1 MKKPA
6 NNRRKD
12 IALDALRPRER
23 HADHHRGK
31 QLLYPSR
38 PLASPTVQQEERDR
52 LRAQHRRRGMQH
64 HALLPVVRRRV
75 VDLALLRL
83 SRLLSP
89 HLMQTVHGLWQSQHC
104 AVGVM
109 DARHVVLRR
118 KRTSPHARSARAPLA
133 LLRQLRLLLEE
144 EIARVG
150 VLRGNACRGDAVEL
164 EDGGGAEAHLHL
176 EGLQVQIEGLQEEG
190 ERQRLVGP
198 HLLQCLRGGHE
209 IGPAA
214 LAPRV
219 VARQGVEI
227 AAAQAQRVVVVEK
240 LRLSPRANQHV
251 EAAGEQRVRGGVL
264 QHGRGDRHLVGLQK
278 GEEPRQV
285 GVVRELHRGVH
296 HQHVLGGD
304 GRGGAEGERDGR
316 CSLED
321 LGGGGQVVGLNMKER
336 MNRNSLQVDLL
347 QRIPLV
353 ETTLKVTH
361 GAHRSIDSEGNL
373 VVRLQLPHR
382 IMIVTST
389 FMFA

>member
-1 MKKPA
+1 MKKA
-6 NNRRKD
+6 ASSSRKD

-52 LRAQHRRRGMQH
+52 LCAQHRRRGVQH
-64 HALLPVVRRRV
+64 HALLAVVRRRV

-83 SRLLSP
+83 SRLLSS
-89 HLMQTVHGLWQSQHC
+89 HLVQTVHGLGQPQHR
-104 AVGVM
+104 AVRVVN
-109 DARHVVLRR
+109 ARHVVLRR
-118 KRTSPHARSARAPLA
+118 ERTTPHASSARAPLA

-144 EIARVG
+144 EVARVG
-150 VLRGNACRGDAVEL
+150 VLRGNARRGNAVEL
-164 EDGGGAEAHLHL
+164 EDGAGAKAHLQL

-190 ERQRLVGP
+190 EREWLVGP

-214 LAPRV
+214 LAPCV

-227 AAAQAQRVVVVEK
+227 AATQAQRVVVVEK

-264 QHGRGDRHLVGLQK
+264 EHGRGDRHLVGLEK
-278 GEEPRQV
+278 GKEPRQV

-296 HQHVLGGD
+296 HQHVVGGD
-304 GRGGAEGERDGR
+304 VRGGAEGERG
-316 CSLED
+316 E
-321 LGGGGQVVGLNMKER
+321 
-336 MNRNSLQVDLL
+336 
-347 QRIPLV
+347 
-353 ETTLKVTH
+353 
-361 GAHRSIDSEGNL
+361 
-373 VVRLQLPHR
+373 
-382 IMIVTST
+382 
-389 FMFA
+389 

>member
-6 NNRRKD
+6 SSSRKD

-38 PLASPTVQQEERDR
+38 ALASPTVQQEERDR
-52 LRAQHRRRGMQH
+52 LRAQHRRRGVQH
-64 HALLPVVRRRV
+64 HALLAVVRRRV

-89 HLMQTVHGLWQSQHC
+89 HLVETVHGLGQSQHC
-104 AVGVM
+104 AVGVV

-118 KRTSPHARSARAPLA
+118 ERTSPHARSARAPLA

-144 EIARVG
+144 EVARVG
-150 VLRGNACRGDAVEL
+150 VLRGNARRGDAVEL

-176 EGLQVQIEGLQEEG
+176 EGLQVQIKGLQKEG

-214 LAPRV
+214 LAPCV

-251 EAAGEQRVRGGVL
+251 EAAGEQRVRGRVL
-264 QHGRGDRHLVGLQK
+264 QHGRGDRHLVGLQE

-285 GVVRELHRGVH
+285 GVVRELHGGVH

-304 GRGGAEGERDGR
+304 GRGGAEGERGADSANSR
-316 CSLED
+316 ILEAAVRSL
-321 LGGGGQVVGLNMKER
+321 G
-336 MNRNSLQVDLL
+336 
-347 QRIPLV
+347 
-353 ETTLKVTH
+353 
-361 GAHRSIDSEGNL
+361 
-373 VVRLQLPHR
+373 
-382 IMIVTST
+382 
-389 FMFA
+389 